1 MMLKLRLCYQDPE
14 EKNMIFKFKDVMK
27 KLFLLVVLFSTSY
40 ILYAQQNKMYTI
52 ATLDPGHFHAALVQ
66 KTMYPN
72 VSKEVYVYATAS
84 ADLEM
89 HLKRIEDYN
98 NRKENP
104 THWNEVLYTGKDFFN
119 KMIAEKKAN
128 VVMLS
133 GNNELKSEYILTSL
147 KNGFN
152 VIADK
157 PMAIDAKGFEKI
169 KTSFEVAQQKKL
181 QLYDIMTERF
191 EITSI
196 LQRILAQNKNVFGQL
211 ERGSKE
217 QPAIEKKNIH
227 MLYKTVSGNV
237 LTRPEWFM
245 DVTQQGEGIA
255 DVMTHVVDLVQWVC
269 FPNQIID
276 YTKDIKIL
284 NARHWPTNLTLSQ
297 FTSLTKATSFPSY
310 LKSKVIKD
318 SILPYYCNGEIEYQ
332 LKGVFVKTT
341 TLWNYKSEY
350 GAGDMYS
357 STIRGTKATLKIQQ
371 GPNENFKPVLYI
383 VPHQNDASYEKN
395 LQEAIASLQVEFSG
409 VSIEK
414 TEQGW
419 KLVIPQKFNENHEE
433 HFARVVQFYL
443 DYLDHN
449 NMPNWEVPNML
460 AKYYTTTKA
469 LTMASSKE

>member
-1 MMLKLRLCYQDPE
+1 
-14 EKNMIFKFKDVMK
+14 
-27 KLFLLVVLFSTSY
+27 
-40 ILYAQQNKMYTI
+40 
-52 ATLDPGHFHAALVQ
+52 
-66 KTMYPN
+66 
-72 VSKEVYVYATAS
+72 
-84 ADLEM
+84 
-89 HLKRIEDYN
+89 
-98 NRKENP
+98 
-104 THWNEVLYTGKDFFN
+104 
-119 KMIAEKKAN
+119 MIAEKKAN

-269 FPNQIID
+269 FPNQVID
-276 YTKDIKIL
+276 
-284 NARHWPTNLTLSQ
+284 
-297 FTSLTKATSFPSY
+297 
-310 LKSKVIKD
+310 
-318 SILPYYCNGEIEYQ
+318 
-332 LKGVFVKTT
+332 
-341 TLWNYKSEY
+341 
-350 GAGDMYS
+350 
-357 STIRGTKATLKIQQ
+357 
-371 GPNENFKPVLYI
+371 
-383 VPHQNDASYEKN
+383 
-395 LQEAIASLQVEFSG
+395 
-409 VSIEK
+409 
-414 TEQGW
+414 
-419 KLVIPQKFNENHEE
+419 
-433 HFARVVQFYL
+433 
-443 DYLDHN
+443 
-449 NMPNWEVPNML
+449 
-460 AKYYTTTKA
+460 
-469 LTMASSKE
+469 

>member
-1 MMLKLRLCYQDPE
+1 MLKLQHCCLDPE
-14 EKNMIFKFKDVMK
+14 EKNMIFKYKVVMK
-27 KLFLLVVLFSTSY
+27 KLFLLVVLMPIQYFL
-40 ILYAQQNKMYTI
+40 IAQENKIYTI

-66 KTMYPN
+66 KTMYPK
-72 VSKEVYVYATAS
+72 VSKDVYVYATPS
-84 ADLEM
+84 ADLDM
-89 HLKRIEDYN
+89 HLKRIDDYN

-104 THWNEVLYTGKDFFN
+104 THWNEILYTGKDFFN
-119 KMIAEKKAN
+119 KMIKDKKAN

-133 GNNELKSEYILTSL
+133 GNNELKSDYILTSL
-147 KNGFN
+147 KNGLH

-157 PMAIDAKGFEKI
+157 PMAIDAKGFDKI
-169 KTSFEVAQQKKL
+169 KSSFAVAKQKKL

-211 ERGSKE
+211 EKGSKE
-217 QPAIEKKNIH
+217 HPAIEKKNIH

-245 DVTQQGEGIA
+245 DITQQGEGIA

-276 YTKDIKIL
+276 YTKDIKITQ
-284 NARHWPTNLTLSQ
+284 ARHWPTNLTLSQ
-297 FTSLTKATSFPSY
+297 FTSLTKATSFPAY
-310 LKSKVIKD
+310 LKSKVIND
-318 SILPYYCNGEIEYQ
+318 SVLPYYCNGEIEYQ

-383 VPHQNDASYEKN
+383 VPNHNDASYEKV
-395 LQEAIASLQVEFSG
+395 LQEAMASLQSEFSG
-409 VSIEK
+409 VSLEK
-414 TEQGW
+414 TTEGW
-419 KLVIPQKFNENHEE
+419 KLNIPQKYNENHEE

-443 DYLDHN
+443 GYLEHN
-449 NMPNWEVPNML
+449 DMPNWEVPNML

-469 LTMASSKE
+469 LTIATSKK